1 MGLLIESPELIERFQ
16 AMKITKIT
24 IEIKS
29 QYGQTVA
36 HPVCCKAKLFAK
48 IAGTKTLTMETLKNV
63 RALGYEIEQLAP
75 EPLKV

>member
-1 MGLLIESPELIERFQ
+1 MGLF
-16 AMKITKIT
+16 IT

-36 HPVCCKAKLFAK
+36 HPICCKAKLFAK

>member
-1 MGLLIESPELIERFQ
+1 MGLFIESPELIERFQ
-16 AMKITKIT
+16 SMKTTKIT
-24 IEIKS
+24 IEIKT

-48 IAGTKTLTMETLKNV
+48 IAGTKTLTIDTLKNV
-63 RALGYEIEQLAP
+63 KALGYEIEQVIP

>member
-1 MGLLIESPELIERFQ
+1 M
-16 AMKITKIT
+16 KIT
-24 IEIKS
+24 IEIKT

-36 HPVCCKAKLFAK
+36 HPICCKAKLFAK